1 MHAQQH
7 RLYGKV
13 TNAKMEPL
21 SYVTVQV
28 KGEQI
33 GTRTDDKGN
42 YEFKLE
48 EGEYEILFSLLG
60 YDKQIIKFIHEKNA
74 KPQNVILQE
83 GANSLNE
90 VKIITFKKDKAEEII
105 RNVIQHKEKITSAV
119 NTYSSH
125 VYIRATQ
132 ENETTL
138 KNKKKIKLTDSAAQ
152 AAYEKQ
158 LGNMSMS
165 EISLQLDV
173 AYPNK
178 IKETRQGVKNRGNI
192 ESLFFLTTTDGDF
205 SLYNNLIKI
214 PALSEVPM
222 LSPISYSG
230 LVAYKYKTI
239 NIKKVGTTTLYTI
252 HFSPTKLGNAL
263 IEGDVQIVDS
273 SWSIVKANYTYP
285 KYHMP
290 EYDYFEVNQENDYVD
305 QKAWLPVR
313 QEFTYMSKSGNNKS
327 SGRTIAIYDDYKIDT
342 AFSKKYFNNE
352 LSSTTLEAYK
362 KDSNF
367 WTIARKEPLSEKEI
381 KFITKN
387 DSTYRATHSKEY
399 LDSIDKVNNKITWKK
414 ILLFGQDNYNRAKER
429 TLYFA
434 PAISVFRPLL
444 PGGTRIGYSLG
455 YVKKFENKKNININ
469 LDASYGLR
477 NKDIIGDIR
486 IFRLYNPFSQGYL
499 SINGGR
505 KFDLI
510 FFGDAYINLLRR
522 SNFYLKDNI
531 EVEHGVELI
540 NGLVLRNSFE
550 FAHRRPLT
558 SLQLNT
564 TADSLFKEST
574 FFNQPINF
582 SPYNAFFGMISLEYT
597 PFQKYIREPRQ
608 KIILGSNY
616 PTVYVKW
623 RKGIPGIFNSDIN
636 FDYLE
641 FGIKQRVKLGLAG
654 ISQYQFYSGDFINQK
669 DLRYID
675 FKFISRGNPGLFNN
689 PLQSFQSLDSTF
701 PVFRRFWEGHYLHQ
715 FNGSLINKIPLIKKL
730 NILEVA
736 GGSIL
741 YLPERNLRFIEGYI
755 GLEKIIRI
763 WNERFK
769 VGYYFVVSAANKYN
783 NPYQLKIGLDQFNKR
798 KNSWY

>member
-1 MHAQQH
+1 
-7 RLYGKV
+7 
-13 TNAKMEPL
+13 
-21 SYVTVQV
+21 
-28 KGEQI
+28 
-33 GTRTDDKGN
+33 
-42 YEFKLE
+42 
-48 EGEYEILFSLLG
+48 
-60 YDKQIIKFIHEKNA
+60 
-74 KPQNVILQE
+74 
-83 GANSLNE
+83 
-90 VKIITFKKDKAEEII
+90 
-105 RNVIQHKEKITSAV
+105 
-119 NTYSSH
+119 
-125 VYIRATQ
+125 
-132 ENETTL
+132 
-138 KNKKKIKLTDSAAQ
+138 
-152 AAYEKQ
+152 
-158 LGNMSMS
+158 
-165 EISLQLDV
+165 
-173 AYPNK
+173 
-178 IKETRQGVKNRGNI
+178 
-192 ESLFFLTTTDGDF
+192 
-205 SLYNNLIKI
+205 
-214 PALSEVPM
+214 
-222 LSPISYSG
+222 
-230 LVAYKYKTI
+230 
-239 NIKKVGTTTLYTI
+239 
-252 HFSPTKLGNAL
+252 
-263 IEGDVQIVDS
+263 
-273 SWSIVKANYTYP
+273 
-285 KYHMP
+285 
-290 EYDYFEVNQENDYVD
+290 
-305 QKAWLPVR
+305 
-313 QEFTYMSKSGNNKS
+313 
-327 SGRTIAIYDDYKIDT
+327 
-342 AFSKKYFNNE
+342 
-352 LSSTTLEAYK
+352 
-362 KDSNF
+362 
-367 WTIARKEPLSEKEI
+367 
-381 KFITKN
+381 
-387 DSTYRATHSKEY
+387 
-399 LDSIDKVNNKITWKK
+399 
-414 ILLFGQDNYNRAKER
+414 
-429 TLYFA
+429 
-434 PAISVFRPLL
+434 
-444 PGGTRIGYSLG
+444 
-455 YVKKFENKKNININ
+455 
-469 LDASYGLR
+469 
-477 NKDIIGDIR
+477 
-486 IFRLYNPFSQGYL
+486 
-499 SINGGR
+499 
-505 KFDLI
+505 
-510 FFGDAYINLLRR
+510 LRR

-531 EVEHGVELI
+531 EVEHGVELL

-550 FAHRRPLT
+550 FARRRPLT

-564 TADSLFKEST
+564 AADSLFKEST